1 MTIRD
6 QAVLSRQRKAVGEGN
21 NLLVLYFADDQQI
34 QVAEDRMR
42 RSKPVLVLVPLHWSS
57 ALGLVGVL
65 VD

>member
-1 MTIRD
+1 MTTLD
-6 QAVLSRQRKAVGEGN
+6 QEVLNRRQKAVGEGN

-42 RSKPVLVLVPLHWSS
+42 HSKPVLVLVPLHWSS
-57 ALGLVGVL
+57 ALELVEVL